1 MIRTPPPETKL
12 SKQLETLRVS
22 MKVYNRVQVYDDF
35 MVYSFK
41 GGSVKE
47 IVKEFNNK
55 INQLALD
62 LIATSNWLTNT
73 ILIKEKI

>member
-1 MIRTPPPETKL
+1 MPAIVPRETSV